1 MPRQARKNLKTPY
14 LHIIVQG
21 INKEYIFED
30 NYLKK
35 LYISLLKKQL
45 KENEMLNLNIL
56 AYCIMDNHAHL
67 LIYSP
72 KIEDTSIFM
81 HKLNTNFARKY
92 NRLKNHIGY
101 VFRDRFFVQPITSER
116 QLFNCLVYIH
126 KNPISANIVNNY
138 EDYLF
143 SSYTEFIK
151 KFHII
156 TSESCKIIFGTSE
169 NYFDTFK
176 KIHKDRIIDDIKDIS
191 KHMDPN
197 QVIVAFIKH
206 TGQNLDSIKKDKLL
220 FKELLFQLQEKSS
233 LSMRKLSTLLKV
245 SRYTLLKILN

>member
-1 MPRQARKNLKTPY
+1 MPRQARKNLKSPY

-35 LYISLLKKQL
+35 LYLSLLKKQL
-45 KENEMLNLNIL
+45 EDLEMLNINIL

-67 LIYSP
+67 LICSH
-72 KIEDTSIFM
+72 KIEDISIFM

-92 NRLKNHIGY
+92 NILKNHIGY
-101 VFRDRFFVQPITSER
+101 VFRNRFFVQSITTER

-126 KNPISANIVNNY
+126 KNPISAHIVNNY

-151 KFHII
+151 KFDII
-156 TSESCKIIFGTSE
+156 TSESCKIIFGSSE
-169 NYFDTFK
+169 NYFSTFE
-176 KIHKDRIIDDIKDIS
+176 KIHKDRIIEDIKDIS
-191 KHMDPN
+191 DHLDPN
-197 QVIVAFIKH
+197 QVIATFIKD
-206 TGQNLDSIKKDKLL
+206 TGKNLDSIKKDKLL

-233 LSMRKLSTLLKV
+233 LSMRKISTLLKV